1 MPDFL
6 GSDAKTILEQLHEL
20 GHDQLSEI
28 LSKTDL
34 KGFCSWASK
43 HVSGVA
49 RFGALKIGGSM
60 QYAGEFLENDS
71 APRLG
76 DDEGA
81 STCLRCLVHA
91 VISQNHHF
99 QTWLKRKELEKL
111 DAAYVTQADRVRII
125 RAIQTGWMAKVDEV
139 WSERR
144 KTDDASRWDESVEK
158 GFRPTRTV
166 LGIEEALCE
175 GGCRLLRA
183 IAHALDPKVVDYP
196 KGEFKMRVRKD
207 FSNVT
212 LLYVDEF
219 GSIVRNT
226 GISFRPGNVAVFEA
240 DVEAAAS
247 SSTDP
252 LPQPLR
258 PDGTQHTC
266 INTYTHKYTRTLEPV
281 TELQFAQCIL
291 QWNLLCLDTLPI
303 RPPDV
308 QNFEPCVFE
317 ELHSVHSGFV
327 QVGAPLVTMEFRAVV
342 IAESS
347 HAFRRVLSIAAHS
360 RRGLMHS
367 TGTRGHTAIL
377 YGLGGR

>member
-1 MPDFL
+1 L
-6 GSDAKTILEQLHEL
+6 GPDAKTILEQLHEI

-28 LSKTDL
+28 LSSKDL
-34 KGFCSWASK
+34 AGFCSWASK
-43 HVSGVA
+43 HISGVA
-49 RFGALKIGGSM
+49 RFGSLKIGGAM
-60 QYAGEFLENDS
+60 QYTGEFIENDS
-71 APRLG
+71 APQLG
-76 DDEGA
+76 DNEGA

-91 VISQNHHF
+91 VLTKDPGF
-99 QTWLKRKELEKL
+99 ETWLKRKELDKL
-111 DAAYVTQADRVRII
+111 GAAYVTQADRVRII
-125 RAIQTGWMAKVDEV
+125 RSIQTGWMAKVDEV

-144 KTDDASRWDESVEK
+144 KTDDASRWDESVSV

-183 IAHALDPKVVDYP
+183 LAHAVDSSVLYP

-207 FSNVT
+207 LSNVT
-212 LLYVDEF
+212 ILYRNEF

-226 GISFRPGNVAVFEA
+226 GVSFRPGAVAVIEA
-240 DVEAAAS
+240 EVEAPVAAAPVAS

-252 LPQPLR
+252 PLQPLH
-258 PDGTQHTC
+258 PDGMHHTC
-266 INTYTHKYTRTLEPV
+266 INTYTHTYTRTLEPV

-317 ELHSVHSGFV
+317 ELHPVHRGFV
-327 QVGAPLVTMEFRAVV
+327 QVGAPRISEYVRLMLWMPRRVAVV
-342 IAESS
+342 
-347 HAFRRVLSIAAHS
+347 SISMIFNDRALKAAW
-360 RRGLMHS
+360 
-367 TGTRGHTAIL
+367 
-377 YGLGGR
+377 